1 MTLDVWLAYV
11 AAVTILSLIPG
22 PSVFMAIGQSLSRG
36 LGASFYS
43 ILGNLLGGIVM
54 MTIAY
59 VGLGTIL
66 ASSSEVYTLIKWAGV
81 GYMAWLGLSQILAA
95 KRIEEG
101 DLANNAASTAIRAGS
116 LRTGFLIGVLN
127 PKAILFYVA
136 FLAQF
141 MNPEYAMTPQF
152 LILMATSTVVVL
164 IVLGGYALLA
174 DQARRTFQS
183 LRARKRMGYT
193 GGSCLLGGSAF
204 MASN

>member
-1 MTLDVWLAYV
+1 MSLDVWLTYV
-11 AAVTILSLIPG
+11 AAVTIVSLIPG
-22 PSVFMAIGQSLSRG
+22 PSVFMAIGQSLSKG

-54 MTIAY
+54 VTVAY
-59 VGLGTIL
+59 AGLGTIL
-66 ASSSEVYTLIKWAGV
+66 ASSSGVYIVIKWVGV
-81 GYMAWLGLSQILAA
+81 GYMAWLGLSQILEA
-95 KRIEEG
+95 KRMNEA
-101 DLANNAASTAIRAGS
+101 DLIISGSSRIRAGS
-116 LRTGFLIGVLN
+116 LRSGFLIGVLN

-141 MNPEYAMTPQF
+141 MNPENEMTPQF
-152 LILMATSTVVVL
+152 LILLATSTVTVF
-164 IVLGGYALLA
+164 IVLGGYALLVA
-174 DQARRTFQS
+174 QARRTFQS

>member
-1 MTLDVWLAYV
+1 MSLDVWLAYV

-22 PSVFMAIGQSLSRG
+22 PSVFMAISQSLSKG
-36 LGASFYS
+36 LSASFYS
-43 ILGNLLGGIVM
+43 IVGNLLGGIVM
-54 MTIAY
+54 MTVAY

-66 ASSSEVYTLIKWAGV
+66 ATSSWVYTVIKWMGV

-95 KRIEEG
+95 RRMNEA
-101 DLANNAASTAIRAGS
+101 DLIMTASPEVRASS
-116 LRTGFLIGVLN
+116 LSSGFLIGVLN
-127 PKAILFYVA
+127 PKAVLFYVA

-141 MNPEYAMTPQF
+141 MNPEKAMTPQF
-152 LILMATSTVVVL
+152 LILVATSTVNVF

-174 DQARRTFQS
+174 AQARRFFQS

-204 MASN
+204 MTTN

>member
-1 MTLDVWLAYV
+1 MSLDVWLAYV

-22 PSVFMAIGQSLSRG
+22 PSVFMAISQSLSKG
-36 LGASFYS
+36 LSASFYS
-43 ILGNLLGGIVM
+43 IVGNLLGGVVM
-54 MTIAY
+54 ITVAN

-66 ASSSEVYTLIKWAGV
+66 ATSSWVYTVIKWVGV

-95 KRIEEG
+95 RRMNET
-101 DLANNAASTAIRAGS
+101 DLIMTASPEVRASS
-116 LRTGFLIGVLN
+116 LSSGFLIGVLN

-141 MNPEYAMTPQF
+141 MNPEKAMTPQF
-152 LILMATSTVVVL
+152 LILVATSTVNVF

-174 DQARRTFQS
+174 AQARRFFQS

-204 MASN
+204 LATN